1 MHYFDQR
8 QKRLLL
14 KLCAAWPF
22 TQAFRAVADNDAD
35 QQRRFK
41 NIGIVL
47 VIDAVAGA
55 EMEGV
60 KIYDDRGEE
69 LYGKALLA
77 RRTREIRSYSR
88 IRVPLSVRVLWRIN
102 PKAIWGKLGGIDY
115 EGEIAGDYTI
125 PVASRIPDAILDDIR
140 AHGGGLRLKFRLK
153 PDGVMLG
160 WDIERGSPRGDVS
173 IWESP
178 GGDFLET
185 RY

>member
-1 MHYFDQR
+1 MHHLDQL
-8 QKRLLL
+8 QKRRLL

-22 TQAFRAVADNDAD
+22 TRAYGAVADSDAD

-55 EMEGV
+55 EMGGV
-60 KIYDDRGEE
+60 MIFNDRGTE
-69 LYGKALLA
+69 LYGKALLS
-77 RRTREIRSYSR
+77 RKTREIRSFSP
-88 IRVPLSVRVLWRIN
+88 IRVPPSVRVLWRIN
-102 PKAIWGKLGGIDY
+102 PKAIWSRGSIDF

-140 AHGGGLRLKFRLK
+140 AHGGALRLKFRLK

-173 IWESP
+173 IFESP